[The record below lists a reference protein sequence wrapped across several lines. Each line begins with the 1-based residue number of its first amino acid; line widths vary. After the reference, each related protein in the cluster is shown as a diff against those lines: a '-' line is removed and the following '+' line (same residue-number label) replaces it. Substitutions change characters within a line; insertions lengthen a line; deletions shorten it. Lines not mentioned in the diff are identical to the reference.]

1 MTNYS
6 TGTFTSLTFKDYKEV
21 LDPTNQIVELDQDKL
36 LTNCICP
43 HHKDNNPSLLLYKG
57 NKVACVYHCYVC
69 DRADVDREFKKL
81 LIKKGKLNLNNL
93 YTTTLNGLHEQG
105 VINSFTLDKLLSV
118 RKNRTGSLR
127 AEGREP
133 RGIVQQYKQ
142 QQGVAN
148 GI

>member
-1 MTNYS
+1 MEVVMTNYS
-6 TGTFTSLTFKDYKEV
+6 TGTFASLTFQDYKEV
-21 LDPTNQIVELDQDKL
+21 LDPTNQIVELDQNKL

-43 HHKDNNPSLLLYKG
+43 HHKDNNP
-57 NKVACVYHCYVC
+57 
-69 DRADVDREFKKL
+69 
-81 LIKKGKLNLNNL
+81 